1 MLRLVNCLVR
11 FRRTIDCIVQA
22 GFFPA
27 ATFLL
32 TIWYKRYEYQRRFA
46 IFFSMASMAG
56 AFSGLLAFAIE
67 KMDGIG
73 GRSGWQWIF
82 IIEGLVPIATSFVV
96 WKILPDSPETAS
108 FLDARER
115 RFVIDRIAEE
125 TGSGEGRVTNND
137 KIQLHHV
144 VSAFKEWRVWAK
156 VFVYWGNSVGVYG

>member
-1 MLRLVNCLVR
+1 
-11 FRRTIDCIVQA
+11 
-22 GFFPA
+22 
-27 ATFLL
+27 
-32 TIWYKRYEYQRRFA
+32 
-46 IFFSMASMAG
+46 MASMAG

-82 IIEGLVPIATSFVV
+82 ILEGLVPVAVSFIL
-96 WKILPDSPETAS
+96 WKILPDSPETAT

-115 RFVIDRIAEE
+115 KFVVDRIAEE

-137 KIQLHHV
+137 KLRFHHV
-144 VSAFKEWRVWAK
+144 VSAFKEWKIWAK